1 MNKELEAIS
10 EKYSISMC
18 YMEKLLTLIKMSE
31 KIQFEDNEYNKKDLL
46 NLAQITYSQAIQT
59 YDKFKETENFL
70 NKILVEKNI
79 SC

>member
-31 KIQFEDNEYNKKDLL
+31 KIQFEDNEYNKK
-46 NLAQITYSQAIQT
+46 T
-59 YDKFKETENFL
+59 
-70 NKILVEKNI
+70 
-79 SC
+79 